1 MIYLDTGCLVKLYYP
16 EPESAAVVRRV
27 AGRPVFY
34 TPLHELELTNAL
46 NQKRFHGQATEDQV
60 AAALGLI
67 QADLASG
74 VLMAPASV
82 WRTHFQSAVQLS
94 MSLARHPSLRDRR
107 RSPGG
112 RVHHHR
118 RQTESSGA
126 GDGTELVAVVTRRII
141 PSASLPSTPA
151 AHQTRR

>member
-46 NQKRFHGQATEDQV
+46 NQKRFHQQATEAQV
-60 AAALGLI
+60 TAALALI

-74 VLMAPASV
+74 VLVAPAPV
-82 WRTHFQSAVQLS
+82 WQTHFQSAVQLS
-94 MSLARHPSLRDRR
+94 MSHTPTIGCRSLDILHCAVAADLQAVEFITTDGRQSRLAQAMGLVW
-107 RSPGG
+107 SP
-112 RVHHHR
+112 
-118 RQTESSGA
+118 
-126 GDGTELVAVVTRRII
+126 L
-141 PSASLPSTPA
+141 
-151 AHQTRR
+151 

>member
-1 MIYLDTGCLVKLYYP
+1 MIYLDTSCLVKLYYP

-94 MSLARHPSLRDRR
+94 MSHTPTIGCRSLDILHCAIAADLQAAEFITTDGRQSRLAQAMGLSW
-107 RSPGG
+107 SP
-112 RVHHHR
+112 
-118 RQTESSGA
+118 
-126 GDGTELVAVVTRRII
+126 L
-141 PSASLPSTPA
+141 
-151 AHQTRR
+151 

>member
-82 WRTHFQSAVQLS
+82 WRTHFQSAVQQS
-94 MSLARHPSLRDRR
+94 MSHTPTIGCRSLDILHCAIAADLQAAEFITTDGRQSRLAQAMGLSW
-107 RSPGG
+107 SP
-112 RVHHHR
+112 
-118 RQTESSGA
+118 
-126 GDGTELVAVVTRRII
+126 L
-141 PSASLPSTPA
+141 
-151 AHQTRR
+151 

>member
-46 NQKRFHGQATEDQV
+46 NQKRFHGQAAEMQV

-74 VLMAPASV
+74 VLVAPDSV
-82 WRTHFQSAVQLS
+82 WQTHFQSAVRLS
-94 MSLARHPSLRDRR
+94 MSHTPSIGCRSLDILHCAIAADLQAAEFITTDGRQSRLAQAMGL
-107 RSPGG
+107 
-112 RVHHHR
+112 
-118 RQTESSGA
+118 TW
-126 GDGTELVAVVTRRII
+126 
-141 PSASLPSTPA
+141 SAL
-151 AHQTRR
+151 